1 MVQIALTLE
10 SVKLLIAL
18 LIISIADA
26 QSPPTMRTY
35 QDPMARFEF
44 SYPSDFGTPSVG
56 TDNGF
61 RNRTAAIRFSE
72 FSAGVRIGR
81 VILGGEAVL
90 TSGNLQLDI
99 QAAGGLYDEITLG
112 VFPEKTAA
120 LIRNALPVLT
130 PALLCDA
137 LSRPLHLD
145 AQDPRL
151 SALSAQEKAVLPD
164 ADNMGNIAP
173 KVLLC
178 QVSGDT
184 ITFDKES
191 SRAVAGPPRHVY
203 GAVRFLPPPYSSF
216 QLIRGTAEAPSQALL
231 DQITAV
237 VNSWKG
243 K

>member
-1 MVQIALTLE
+1 MIRIGVRTLF
-10 SVKLLIAL
+10 AL
-18 LIISIADA
+18 LAISIGSA
-26 QSPPTMRTY
+26 QSPPGMRTY

-44 SYPSDFGTPSVG
+44 SYPADFGIPSVG

-72 FSAGVRIGR
+72 FSAGFRIGR

-90 TSGNLQLDI
+90 TSGNVQLDI

-112 VFPEKTAA
+112 VFPERSAT

-145 AQDPRL
+145 PQDPRL
-151 SALSAQEKAVLPD
+151 SALSAQERTGLPE
-164 ADNMGNIAP
+164 ADRMGNFAP
-173 KVLLC
+173 KVVLC
-178 QVSGDT
+178 QVSGST
-184 ITFDKES
+184 VTFDKES
-191 SRAVAGPPRHVY
+191 SRAANDPALHVY